1 VDKEVAE
8 ILAKAEELSKD
19 EEQEEALELIQ
30 NSLSSFPRNPDVMTM
45 QAVLLVRL
53 DRDTQAES
61 ILREVLTEHPHHESA
76 ISALGRLC
84 DNSLRCDEAEKL
96 FRRGLEEKPDSHIL
110 IDDLCRLLIDE
121 DRIEEAHKQAK
132 EHAQRFS
139 EEYAAYDAL
148 RYTLVRIE
156 DQLDEALDQSV
167 HDYPSSL
174 ELASNLVEQFFVF
187 MKIQDEVGSERLRN
201 DDVEWE
207 LHEDIFRVIGEL
219 ENVKG
224 RLDTQKVK
232 ISKALED
239 QILSVLK
246 RGREIRG
253 FA

>member
-1 VDKEVAE
+1 VDKEVAD
-8 ILAKAEELSKD
+8 ILAKAEAHSKD
-19 EEQEEALELIQ
+19 EEYQEALELIQ
-30 NSLSSFPRNPDVMTM
+30 NSKSSFRQNPDIMTM

-53 DRDTQAES
+53 DRDPQAES
-61 ILREVLTEHPHHESA
+61 ILREVLTEHPYHELA

-84 DNSLRCDEAEKL
+84 DNSLRCDEAERL
-96 FRRGLEEKPDSHIL
+96 FRMGLEEKPDSHI
-110 IDDLCRLLIDE
+110 IVDDLCRLLIDE
-121 DRIEEAHKQAK
+121 GRIEEAHDQAK
-132 EHAQRFS
+132 EHAQRFP

-148 RYTLVRIE
+148 RYTLLRIE
-156 DQLDEALDQSV
+156 DKLDEALDESV

-174 ELASNLVEQFFVF
+174 ELASNLVEQFFVC

-219 ENVKG
+219 ENVKE

-232 ISKALED
+232 ISKTLED
-239 QILSVLK
+239 QIQSVLK